1 MKFFLY
7 QHHRVVRAIGILALL
22 LVLSAYLIPANP
34 VFADSAL
41 QNLGKAGAG
50 MGATSD
56 GAGGT
61 PKADFPTIIGGVIK
75 VLLGILG
82 VIFLIIIV
90 FAGVKWMTAHGEPKD
105 IETAKDSIRQ
115 AIIGLGITL
124 SAYAIT
130 DFVVRRMISATT
142 DLDYTTEIK

>member
-7 QHHRVVRAIGILALL
+7 RHHQVVRAIGIIALS

-41 QNLGKAGAG
+41 DNLGKAGSG

-56 GAGGT
+56 GIGGT

-75 VLLGILG
+75 VLLGVLG

-90 FAGVKWMTAHGEPKD
+90 FAGVKWMTAHGEKD
-105 IETAKDSIRQ
+105 DVTKATDSIRQ
-115 AIIGLGITL
+115 AIIGLAITL
-124 SAYAIT
+124 AAYAIT
-130 DFVVRRMISATT
+130 DFVVRRLVSATT
-142 DLDYTTEIK
+142 GTEIGQ